1 MKPFYNKIIV
11 KARIIMLRLFDIL
24 EKDYRTQDS
33 GLSRIQLCSV
43 FCVLSPESYKK
54 QTMKTTILDTP
65 YNLTLLAKL
74 GQPDVFQPEIDR
86 LIKNLYT
93 NVFGYIADNEL
104 EQEKI
109 SVKTRICTKDKRG
122 VFQGSVFKKN
132 QKAVVAD
139 VIRGGIQPSHIFYI
153 KLTEILNPKYV
164 RQDHIMSQRIET
176 KNGVT
181 GTSLMSSKIGGS
193 VNGAIVFIPDPMGAT
208 GHSATEVIDFY
219 QKKFGH
225 PKKFVIVNLVITPQY
240 IKKLEKIDAPI
251 HLYATRLDKGL
262 TKDDF
267 IYPGLGGVG
276 EMISNTK
283 K

>member
-1 MKPFYNKIIV
+1 
-11 KARIIMLRLFDIL
+11 
-24 EKDYRTQDS
+24 
-33 GLSRIQLCSV
+33 
-43 FCVLSPESYKK
+43 
-54 QTMKTTILDTP
+54 MKTIILDTP

-74 GQPDVFQPEIDR
+74 GQPEIFQPDISR
-86 LIKNLYT
+86 LIENLYS
-93 NVFGYIADNEL
+93 NMFGLIADKEL

-109 SVKTRICTKDKRG
+109 SVKTRIYAKDKRG
-122 VFQGSVFKKN
+122 VFSGTVLKKN

-139 VIRGGIQPSHIFYI
+139 VIRGGIQPSHSFYL
-153 KLTEILNPKYV
+153 KLTEILNPKNV

-181 GTSLMSSKIGGS
+181 GTTLMGSKIGGS
-193 VNGAIVFIPDPMGAT
+193 INGAVVFIPDPMGAT
-208 GHSATEVIDFY
+208 GGSIMEIINY
-219 QKKFGH
+219 YRKKYGKA
-225 PKKFVIVNLVITPQY
+225 KKFVVVNLIITPQY

-251 HLYATRLDKGL
+251 HLYAARLDKGL